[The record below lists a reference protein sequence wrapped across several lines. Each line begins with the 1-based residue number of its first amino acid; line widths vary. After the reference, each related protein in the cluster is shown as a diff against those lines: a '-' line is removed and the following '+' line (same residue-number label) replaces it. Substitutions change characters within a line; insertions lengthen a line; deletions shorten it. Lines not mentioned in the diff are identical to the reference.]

1 VTARALLWQLL
12 KHVVFYRRGGD
23 PVYLMAGGD
32 TAVDWLA
39 DDFSWAGDDDAFC
52 VISAVAE

>member
-1 VTARALLWQLL
+1 MTAYALFRELL
-12 KHVVFYRRGGD
+12 KHILHGRGRD

-32 TAVDWLA
+32 LAVDWLA

>member
-1 VTARALLWQLL
+1 VTAYALFRELL
-12 KHVVFYRRGGD
+12 KHILHGRGRD

-32 TAVDWLA
+32 LAVDWLA